1 MVWEG
6 RLGRITS
13 VDLNWYLDTY
23 HGSSY
28 FKRWNRRREM
38 SGGLSIHKSTHHFD
52 LVNWW
57 IGQKP
62 VEAFAYGRSI
72 ITALKGA

>member
-1 MVWEG
+1 
-6 RLGRITS
+6 
-13 VDLNWYLDTY
+13 
-23 HGSSY
+23 
-28 FKRWNRRREM
+28 M

-72 ITALKGA
+72 ITALKGSLIPAKKPVVIAEPASQPAARLLLTLERKSCAG